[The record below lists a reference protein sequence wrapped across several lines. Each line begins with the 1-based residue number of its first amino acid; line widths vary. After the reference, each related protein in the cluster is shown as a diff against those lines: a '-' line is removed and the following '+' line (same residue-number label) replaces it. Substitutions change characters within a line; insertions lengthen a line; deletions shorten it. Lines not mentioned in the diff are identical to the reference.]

1 MKAKRQQAQTK
12 GRRAESLACW
22 FLRAKGYR
30 ILERNWRCPQ
40 GEIDILARRGN
51 VLAAI
56 EVKSRRETG
65 AALESIGARQ
75 RRRIERALGVY
86 LAAHPALARLS
97 IRFDAITLAGWRG
110 PRHLA
115 QAWRPEGT

>member
-1 MKAKRQQAQTK
+1 MRVERKRAHAR

-22 FLRAKGYR
+22 LLRAKGYR
-30 ILERNWRCPQ
+30 ILERNWRCRQ

-56 EVKSRRETG
+56 EVKSRPDFGE
-65 AALESIGARQ
+65 ALESIGARQ

-86 LAAHPALARLS
+86 LASHPALGGLS
-97 IRFDAITLAGWRG
+97 IRFDAITLTGWSG

>member
-1 MKAKRQQAQTK
+1 LSVEREQAQAR

-56 EVKSRRETG
+56 EVKSRPDVG
-65 AALESIGARQ
+65 KALEAIGARQ
-75 RRRIERALGVY
+75 RRRIERALSAY
-86 LAAHPALARLS
+86 LAAHPSLGELS

-110 PRHLA
+110 LRHLA